1 VARQLVR
8 DAAPLTRRALPL
20 ATALGL
26 LYAAQGVP
34 FGVAAEYLP
43 VVLRKAHY
51 GYAHIAALF
60 WLQLPWQLKV
70 VWATAADHPRLRA
83 RTRSIILAL
92 QLALAA
98 AVATYAVAPFER
110 APVMWF
116 VVTAVC
122 ALIASSQDVFVDAF
136 AVRVLGEDERGFGNV
151 AQVAGYRVGMLAGG
165 AGLLLLVGSLG
176 ERATLLAV
184 AAFVALASVG
194 AFHSGGAATRLDAA
208 TGADA
213 GGAPTSSRTARAR
226 VLGLVAHLREPAPR
240 RVLLVAIAFK
250 LGLHMAGSLIKPM
263 AVDAG
268 WSTRQIGAA
277 VVTAG
282 TIAGLVGA
290 GAGGAV
296 HRYLGEPRALRLA
309 VLLQALACAPL
320 AFVARAH
327 APLTATTAA
336 IAAEHFASG
345 LGTTV
350 LFAALMSATR
360 PRDAG
365 LHYTILTSANA
376 LGIGVGGLAGG
387 LVADRLGLVASF
399 ALATAVAALP
409 MFLLSDWRE
418 TAERSRHEAV

>member
-1 VARQLVR
+1 MARQLVR
-8 DAAPLTRRALPL
+8 DAPSLTRRAAPL

-34 FGVAAEYLP
+34 FGIAAEYLP

-83 RTRSIILAL
+83 RTRSVILAL
-92 QLALAA
+92 QLTLAV

-176 ERATLLAV
+176 ERTTLLAV
-184 AAFVALASVG
+184 AAFIALASVG
-194 AFHSGGAATRLDAA
+194 AFHSGASAARAEATPHAEDAPPS
-208 TGADA
+208 T
-213 GGAPTSSRTARAR
+213 RTAKQR
-226 VLGLVAHLREPAPR
+226 VLGLLSHLGAPAPR
-240 RVLLVAIAFK
+240 RVLAVAIAFK

-263 AVDAG
+263 TVDAG

-282 TIAGLVGA
+282 TVAGLVGA

-296 HRYLGEPRALRLA
+296 HRYLGEPRALRVA
-309 VLLQALACAPL
+309 VVLQALACAPL

-376 LGIGVGGLAGG
+376 LGIGLGGLAGG
-387 LVADRLGLVASF
+387 LVADRLGLVTAF

-409 MFLLSDWRE
+409 MFLLSDWRQ

>member
-1 VARQLVR
+1 MARQLVR
-8 DAAPLTRRALPL
+8 DAPSLTRRAAPL

-34 FGVAAEYLP
+34 FGIAAEYLP

-83 RTRSIILAL
+83 RTRSVILAL
-92 QLALAA
+92 QLTLAV

-176 ERATLLAV
+176 ERTTLLAV
-184 AAFVALASVG
+184 AAFIALASVG
-194 AFHSGGAATRLDAA
+194 AFHSGASAARAEA
-208 TGADA
+208 TPRAEDT
-213 GGAPTSSRTARAR
+213 PPSTRTAKQR
-226 VLGLVAHLREPAPR
+226 VLGLLAHLGAPAPR
-240 RVLLVAIAFK
+240 RVLAVAIAFK

-263 AVDAG
+263 TVDAG

-282 TIAGLVGA
+282 TVAGLVGA

-296 HRYLGEPRALRLA
+296 HRYLGEPRALRVA
-309 VLLQALACAPL
+309 VVLQALACAPL

-376 LGIGVGGLAGG
+376 LGIGLGGLAGG
-387 LVADRLGLVASF
+387 LVADRLGLVTAF

-409 MFLLSDWRE
+409 MFLLSDWRQ